1 MLTLSPFVRLFCGVL
16 VFVQSPRLT
25 SQNLIEP
32 RPFAF
37 DTIWRLPRG
46 VDSINHMKTFA
57 PPLEQSSSNVL
68 HIAQTRINPPR
79 TFTASLLIYISN
91 EPQIVLGANDCASTV
106 KSQNLINL
114 DNFVH
119 LEPSSSVFDANSF
132 GFEHG
137 ARTSSGDAN
146 PICDANTNCHDS
158 VDFDLIIQ
166 QVVCVVRIC
175 VCACTTAILLMV
187 PLGRNKDE
195 KKENEMRHTRDA
207 KGRRYI
213 TCTASSPSK
222 PPLITRARQCSLQ
235 SSFSRVLLCVL
246 LFVSGATVHSL
257 CNVEIAI
264 VLLTLAFI
272 TTLLSV
278 TERTYRL
285 SLVCVWFNC
294 TGCKG
299 TQYYTFISSPK
310 KNWHDADAYCQET
323 YGTHLAT
330 IWNDDAATELSTL
343 SSNSFCMGLND
354 INSINW
360 TYVDGNSNSL
370 CGGNCG
376 SNVEYKYWCPDEPNN
391 AGGDEHCA
399 AAAWCTM
406 TNISSLLTD
415 VGCDEV
421 LSFACN
427 NPITIDYYVFEASPM
442 TWDDANA
449 YCQQTYGTHLATIWH
464 DDAAEE
470 LSMLTFSTDPFWI
483 GLNDQNAEGIW
494 TYADST
500 LCGVSCGSNAEYK
513 YWYPNE
519 PNNTRGSEDCA
530 LLGYYGFYDISKL
543 LKGEGCDGVFPFA
556 CNKPNSYYLFEAV
569 PMAWDDA
576 DEFCQQKYG
585 THLATIWH
593 DDAAR
598 ELLRFSGDSFWI
610 GLNDQNSEGT
620 WTYADGNADSLCGG
634 SCGSNVEYK
643 YWRPGEPND
652 WEYNEDCALLEYGF
666 SDISNLLNDGKCNEE
681 HQFACNKPSS
691 MYYVV
696 QSELMMNWTDAEAYC
711 QSMYS
716 THLATIWDD
725 NAAEELQTLCTYNTV
740 CWTGINDLTAT
751 STWEYVDGS
760 TSSLCGANCISLP
773 YWADDE
779 PNPNP
784 MYEHCV
790 AIDGSGELRDYLCSQ
805 MKAFAC
811 NTLTTNDLSHTQ
823 ATAHFYPTT
832 YRVNPLH
839 DFHPECDDLT
849 VVLPAPTVPTQLDT
863 LYQANGT
870 DGWGGQGVAFTNAWV
885 DAEGNITYESPLSV
899 LVWKSWSSLSA
910 YHVPSMVVQG
920 TDHCFVNTQIAYLMD
935 FDNRTQWKR
944 IGTLPNAGAGDQN
957 VFFAQFLDFDT
968 NIGDLV
974 VVNPNRKCNVL
985 APDTCSPTSAP
996 TAAPSNAPSNHSN
1009 APSSPPSHAPSFAP
1023 SNAPS
1028 NAPSSSPSHAPSFAP
1043 STSPSHPSIPPS
1055 SAPSAAPS
1063 NAPSNAPSSV
1073 PSHAPSFA
1081 PTMGPT
1087 ACLDLRSPHNNG
1099 TDDGTDEWDVTS
1111 S

>member
-32 RPFAF
+32 RPFVF

-343 SSNSFCMGLND
+343 SSNSFWMGLND

-593 DDAAR
+593 DDAAEELSMLTFSTDPFWIGLNDQNAEGIWTYADSTLCGVSCGSNAEYKYWYPNEPNNTRGSEDCALLGYYGFYDISKLLKGEGCDGVFPFACNKPNSYYLFEAVPMAWDDADEFCQQKYGTHLATIWHDDAAR

-681 HQFACNKPSS
+681 HQFACNRPSS

-751 STWEYVDGS
+751 STWEY
-760 TSSLCGANCISLP
+760 
-773 YWADDE
+773 
-779 PNPNP
+779 
-784 MYEHCV
+784 
-790 AIDGSGELRDYLCSQ
+790 
-805 MKAFAC
+805 
-811 NTLTTNDLSHTQ
+811 
-823 ATAHFYPTT
+823 
-832 YRVNPLH
+832 
-839 DFHPECDDLT
+839 
-849 VVLPAPTVPTQLDT
+849 
-863 LYQANGT
+863 
-870 DGWGGQGVAFTNAWV
+870 
-885 DAEGNITYESPLSV
+885 
-899 LVWKSWSSLSA
+899 
-910 YHVPSMVVQG
+910 
-920 TDHCFVNTQIAYLMD
+920 
-935 FDNRTQWKR
+935 
-944 IGTLPNAGAGDQN
+944 
-957 VFFAQFLDFDT
+957 
-968 NIGDLV
+968 
-974 VVNPNRKCNVL
+974 
-985 APDTCSPTSAP
+985 
-996 TAAPSNAPSNHSN
+996 
-1009 APSSPPSHAPSFAP
+1009 
-1023 SNAPS
+1023 
-1028 NAPSSSPSHAPSFAP
+1028 
-1043 STSPSHPSIPPS
+1043 
-1055 SAPSAAPS
+1055 
-1063 NAPSNAPSSV
+1063 
-1073 PSHAPSFA
+1073 
-1081 PTMGPT
+1081 
-1087 ACLDLRSPHNNG
+1087 
-1099 TDDGTDEWDVTS
+1099 
-1111 S
+1111 